1 MRIRS
6 LSATAL
12 AATTAIFFSH
22 HCLAQPADAE
32 TNSNVETQTSVSPTT
47 SAMTT
52 YYLTR
57 TVMRVVETKTAAMPA
72 TDMSTFSTS
81 LRRPSASVVATQYT
95 NGTTSLLGT
104 SATPT
109 SSSIET
115 GVSQPTQFGFA
126 DRLAIDSIGPAA
138 IAGIVGLML
147 LRRWT
152 LLCPVTL

>member
-12 AATTAIFFSH
+12 AATAAIFLPR
-22 HCLAQPADAE
+22 HCLAHPADAE

-57 TVMRVVETKTAAMPA
+57 TVMRVVETETATMPRA
-72 TDMSTFSTS
+72 NTSTLSTS
-81 LRRPSASVVATQYT
+81 LRPSASVMATQYL

-115 GVSQPTQFGFA
+115 GVSQPTQSGFA
-126 DRLAIDSIGPAA
+126 NRLAIDSIGSAA

-147 LRRWT
+147 
-152 LLCPVTL
+152 C